1 MDLASDVCFCYSARF
16 TANGLDMAS
25 LKDVARLAG
34 VSMMTVSR
42 VMHNAESVRPAT
54 RDRVLQAIQT
64 LNYVPDLSARKMRA
78 QG

>member
-16 TANGLDMAS
+16 TANGLGMAS

-42 VMHNAESVRPAT
+42 VMHNAESVRPA
-54 RDRVLQAIQT
+54 
-64 LNYVPDLSARKMRA
+64 
-78 QG
+78 

>member
-1 MDLASDVCFCYSARF
+1 
-16 TANGLDMAS
+16 MAS

-64 LNYVPDLSARKMRA
+64 LNYVPDLSAR
-78 QG
+78 

>member
-1 MDLASDVCFCYSARF
+1 
-16 TANGLDMAS
+16 MAS

-64 LNYVPDLSARKMRA
+64 LNYVPDLSARKVRA
-78 QG
+78 QGRKPSTLAVLA